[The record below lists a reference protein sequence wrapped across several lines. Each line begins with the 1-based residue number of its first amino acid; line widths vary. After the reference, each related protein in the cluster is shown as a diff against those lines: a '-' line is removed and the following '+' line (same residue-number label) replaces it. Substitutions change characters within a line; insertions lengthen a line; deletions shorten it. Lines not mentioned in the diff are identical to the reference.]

1 MILVKTL
8 SSILLLIFATVPT
21 LGQPGGIR
29 SEGGEGGFG
38 RGFGGDGGSG
48 GDDEDGPDSSEL
60 AAG

>member
-8 SSILLLIFATVPT
+8 SLILLLIFATVPT
-21 LGQPGGIR
+21 LAQGGIR
-29 SEGGEGGFG
+29 SVLRD
-38 RGFGGDGGSG
+38 RGFGGDDEGSG